1 MVRLSASSEDAKS
14 TAIVPLKLVISVI
27 MTFDIESFELS
38 DIFVTAADEVS
49 YHMIEADLASL

>member
-38 DIFVTAADEVS
+38 DIFVTAADEV
-49 YHMIEADLASL
+49 D